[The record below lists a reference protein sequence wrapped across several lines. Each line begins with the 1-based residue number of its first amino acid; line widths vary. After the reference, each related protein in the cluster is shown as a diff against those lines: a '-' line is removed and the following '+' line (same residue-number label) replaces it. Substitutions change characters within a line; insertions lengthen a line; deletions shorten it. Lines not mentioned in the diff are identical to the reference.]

1 MTLEEMVKLLNADLV
16 NEYTHM
22 MFYTANSSSLIGLQ
36 REVFSSVFRK
46 HAKSE
51 MEHCLEFQD
60 LIVSLGGS
68 PTVIVHPVPTFCE
81 IKPALDHAV
90 ALESEVVSNYFDRV
104 AQAEKLGGFNGL
116 RIKLFVEKQFEDSVT
131 DMEEFKKLT
140 KEI

>member
-1 MTLEEMVKLLNADLV
+1 MTLEEMIKLLNDDLV

-22 MFYTANSSSLIGLQ
+22 MFYTANSSSLLGLQ
-36 REVFSSVFRK
+36 REVFSSAFRK

-60 LIVSLGGS
+60 LIVSLGGT
-68 PTVIVHPVPTFCE
+68 PLVKLNPVPTFSE
-81 IKPALDHAV
+81 IKPALNHAV

-104 AQAEKLGGFNGL
+104 AQAERLGGVEGL
-116 RIKLFVEKQFEDSVT
+116 RIKLFVEKQFEDSVS